1 MELET
6 HKKNSDDKSDPKKC
20 LDKIKSAEKDQ
31 RKWKQ
36 TA

>member
-6 HKKNSDDKSDPKKC
+6 QKNNSDDKSDLKRR